1 MSEKKAPNT
10 VSDLLLLL
18 EKEGNLRSLA
28 RECGVTAGD
37 LKKQLRKWRRELG
50 STTTSQTKKKFKSI
64 TENDLPL
71 ADLTSSPMPKKG
83 SDIMEIWTDGASRGN
98 PGAAS
103 VGMVFGQQD
112 SALLCAWGEVIPN
125 CTNNVAEYTAVIRAL
140 EYVENWG
147 IDKVSLR
154 LDSELVTR
162 QLTGQYRVKSED
174 LIPLYRQVVSLS
186 RKLKFFQVKHVRREE
201 NSHADLM
208 ANLALDGKLGN

>member
-1 MSEKKAPNT
+1 MTQKKTPET

-28 RECGVTAGD
+28 RECGITASD
-37 LKKQLRKWRRELG
+37 LKRQLRKWRRELG
-50 STTTSQTKKKFKSI
+50 STTVKTSNKKTKSI
-64 TENDLPL
+64 KENDLPL
-71 ADLTSSPMPKKG
+71 AELTANPMPKKG
-83 SDIMEIWTDGASRGN
+83 SDVMEIWTDGASRGN

-103 VGMVFGQQD
+103 IGMVFGQQD
-112 SALLCAWGEVIPN
+112 SVLLCAWGEVIPN

-140 EYVENWG
+140 EYAVNWG
-147 IDKVSLR
+147 IDKISLR
-154 LDSELVTR
+154 IDSELVAR

-174 LIPLYRQVVSLS
+174 LIPLYRQIISLS
-186 RKLKFFQVKHVRREE
+186 RKLKLFQVKHIRREE